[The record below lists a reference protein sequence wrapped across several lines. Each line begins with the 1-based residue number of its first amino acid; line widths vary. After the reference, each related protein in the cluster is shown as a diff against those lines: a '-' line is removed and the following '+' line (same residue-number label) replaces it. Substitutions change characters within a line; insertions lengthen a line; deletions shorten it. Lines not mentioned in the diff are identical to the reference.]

1 MLLIKKLVVLLWRNI
16 QPCVAHC
23 AASFASLC
31 EHKDIAFLWF
41 IEETL

>member
-1 MLLIKKLVVLLWRNI
+1 MLLIKKLVVLLLRNI

-31 EHKDIAFLWF
+31 EHKYITFLWF
-41 IEETL
+41 IEELL